1 MARLSSRTT
10 CRQLFKELKILT
22 LASLYIFEVTC
33 FVRKCCQTLKKNF
46 MVHKYNKRRN
56 LDIDV
61 KKHRNVKKKSVIKM
75 GTKMYNNLPKVLK
88 RNGQL

>member
-1 MARLSSRTT
+1 
-10 CRQLFKELKILT
+10 
-22 LASLYIFEVTC
+22 
-33 FVRKCCQTLKKNF
+33 
-46 MVHKYNKRRN
+46 MVHKYNKRRK

-75 GTKMYNNLPKVLK
+75 GTKMYTNLPKVLK